1 MAPSFAC
8 TRPVNPSGTDLDL
21 TEAQVWK
28 GLEMKARRPDL
39 FVPAI
44 TSCEV
49 IKDEGNKVSYR
60 AWILRFIRCMGK
72 YR

>member
-1 MAPSFAC
+1 MAPGFAC
-8 TRPVNPSGTDLDL
+8 TRPVNLRSTDLQL

-28 GLEMKARRPDL
+28 GLETKARRPDL

-49 IKDEGNKVSYR
+49 IKDDGNKVSPT
-60 AWILRFIRCMGK
+60 
-72 YR
+72 